1 MDKTVFVQNVK
12 LICLNKG
19 IKPTNA
25 CKESGVG
32 GSFLSDINRGQVPS
46 VAKVQ
51 MLAEYLGVSTSE
63 LLGEKI
69 EPTIMDDDWTPS
81 ENELI
86 FRSLPPERQEEV
98 LRYMRYLV
106 AQEQEK
112 KAMAEKKKGAGE
124 PAGE

>member
-63 LLGEKI
+63 LLGEKAVASFNGVKTK
-69 EPTIMDDDWTPS
+69 ESTVTDDGLTEEEKNLMDLFRRLPVEQQDMVLRIVQAAVDTPS
-81 ENELI
+81 
-86 FRSLPPERQEEV
+86 
-98 LRYMRYLV
+98 
-106 AQEQEK
+106 
-112 KAMAEKKKGAGE
+112 
-124 PAGE
+124 